1 MEVQIWHLL
10 VLTLYITKAFEV
22 CAVTVSSDDEDVDIP
37 QTVTVIRPNT
47 ILLVCPTNLGRITW
61 KYLSSIDGTETNI
74 ESDSLSSLTFD
85 PKEHK
90 SGVYA
95 CVANNSFVI
104 KKVNVTVLE
113 APYFTRKN
121 QMPRLLVK
129 PAGNMVRLTCR
140 AEGNPKP
147 NITWYRDDKSPPTR
161 KLGNIKISPVSLT
174 LEDLVPN
181 DAGNY
186 TCLVC
191 NIVGCINFTFAV
203 DVVVRSHFGQM
214 AMGNINQ
221 FKNFIIANCLDNKS
235 SDIEDDLRETFTE
248 LETCIQKR
256 KMYVDTKEDYIKNIE
271 DCSKDPIK
279 KVKRC
284 LTKQQSYYPDF
295 ILNGVKKQVEL
306 VYDDQDV
313 ITTYLSSCMKVFERP
328 DVSYGYLKC
337 VEEASTMPSG
347 SLSLPDTVEAF
358 CSQFLPAARCL
369 ADVLDKECAQYPKM
383 KKYSKDYVRATEY
396 PCEQEYY

>member
-1 MEVQIWHLL
+1 
-10 VLTLYITKAFEV
+10 
-22 CAVTVSSDDEDVDIP
+22 
-37 QTVTVIRPNT
+37 
-47 ILLVCPTNLGRITW
+47 
-61 KYLSSIDGTETNI
+61 
-74 ESDSLSSLTFD
+74 
-85 PKEHK
+85 
-90 SGVYA
+90 
-95 CVANNSFVI
+95 
-104 KKVNVTVLE
+104 
-113 APYFTRKN
+113 
-121 QMPRLLVK
+121 MPRLLVK

-203 DVVVRSHFGQM
+203 DVVERYHNTPILTTGLENSTVIVGESVKLSCMFVSDLHPYIVWTNLPYGYAKCSYEALDDCNAKVLQKSDDGRANPEVYEILNVTHEDEGWYACFASNSLGITVSRAYITVVDNKEVRSHFGQM